1 MNAFLIAIQFLTR
14 FPVTIKTQWS
24 DKKIAESLLWYPLV
38 GALISLILIAFL
50 GLLSNQPLM
59 LVSALVLGLWVM
71 ISGGLHLDG
80 LADSV
85 DAWVGSHGDKQR
97 ALEIMKDPQAGP
109 IAVITLFLLLLIK
122 FAALYQLISDPDDA
136 TGMGPHAWLIIFP
149 LVLSR
154 SIPLLLFLTTP
165 YVRKKGLGSAMAN
178 YLDKQSAWGILS
190 LTTAL
195 TLFVLGFSIGVVHG
209 VILIAVTL
217 LFVWL
222 LRLMMMKTLD
232 GMTGDT
238 IGAAIEIIEV
248 VVLCTLV
255 ML

>member
-14 FPVTIKTQWS
+14 FPVTIKIHWS

-38 GALISLILIAFL
+38 GTLMSLILIVFS
-50 GLLSNQPLM
+50 GLLSSQSPM
-59 LVSALVLGLWVM
+59 LVSALILGLWVM

-97 ALEIMKDPQAGP
+97 ALDIMKDPQAGP
-109 IAVITLFLLLLIK
+109 IAVIVLFLLLIIK
-122 FAALYQLISDPDDA
+122 FSALYQLI
-136 TGMGPHAWLIIFP
+136 TGTNEIVERDYHAWLLIFP

-154 SIPLLLFLTTP
+154 SVPLLLFLTTP
-165 YVRKKGLGSAMAN
+165 YVRKNGLGSSMAN
-178 YLDKQSAWGILS
+178 HLDKQSARGVLS

-195 TLFVLGFSIGVVHG
+195 ILFVLGISLGIVHG
-209 VILIAVTL
+209 IVLIAVTL

-222 LRLMMMKTLD
+222 LRLMMMKVLD

-238 IGAAIEIIEV
+238 IGATIEIIEV